1 MDKKVFNANKK
12 IEEETYKIRLKEYKS
27 CKNKSSLIDKYK
39 NHNMRFC
46 LIINRDIAIEN
57 NDIEYAN
64 FITSVIDSMTNEI
77 SLLNKA
83 AENNTINMVLNNY
96 KFHEKVD
103 IIFYVRKDFYDKE
116 YEPYEVLNVKTYNI
130 LSQSIIQQAN
140 NILGNYGLKL
150 KDIENMNI
158 QDLYKLLNDEDL
170 VLDILFASELYN

>member
-1 MDKKVFNANKK
+1 
-12 IEEETYKIRLKEYKS
+12 
-27 CKNKSSLIDKYK
+27 
-39 NHNMRFC
+39 
-46 LIINRDIAIEN
+46 
-57 NDIEYAN
+57 
-64 FITSVIDSMTNEI
+64 MTNEI